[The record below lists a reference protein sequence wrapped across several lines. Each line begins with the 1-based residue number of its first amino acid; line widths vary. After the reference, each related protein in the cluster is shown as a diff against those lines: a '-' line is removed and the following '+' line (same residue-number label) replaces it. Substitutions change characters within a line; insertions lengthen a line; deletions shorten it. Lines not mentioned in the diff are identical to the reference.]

1 MAEAQNAHTQ
11 DLMFISGFPLCKEWM
26 ELCMD
31 RHYGDFCWKTCA
43 IYMASEHDN
52 RQKQS
57 FGSTLYEYLDSICF
71 KGEQTWAFC
80 QSFLGKAIHCTPD
93 QARDLSYLTA
103 LHKEICDEVADWC
116 PTCEPLSAEECK
128 EKGVPC
134 TEWRPEDYHLLPIF
148 RRLLVIIDEIPTGG
162 QFDLPK
168 FPEAKARLVFT
179 QDERGGMTIDPVSIP
194 GLCAK
199 YNVEPTDNP
208 NVVAGDLGAVLE
220 IVTSLWEQERPH
232 LTYLDPI
239 VKKLQE
245 RLKFKTQD
253 TEAFWQSLREK
264 DEARSNDK

>member
-1 MAEAQNAHTQ
+1 
-11 DLMFISGFPLCKEWM
+11 
-26 ELCMD
+26 
-31 RHYGDFCWKTCA
+31 
-43 IYMASEHDN
+43 
-52 RQKQS
+52 
-57 FGSTLYEYLDSICF
+57 
-71 KGEQTWAFC
+71 
-80 QSFLGKAIHCTPD
+80 
-93 QARDLSYLTA
+93 
-103 LHKEICDEVADWC
+103 
-116 PTCEPLSAEECK
+116 
-128 EKGVPC
+128 
-134 TEWRPEDYHLLPIF
+134 
-148 RRLLVIIDEIPTGG
+148 
-162 QFDLPK
+162 
-168 FPEAKARLVFT
+168 
-179 QDERGGMTIDPVSIP
+179 MTIDPVSIP